1 MILGM
6 NSIAEEVMS
15 RIIVLLLCFNLVAC
29 AHQPISWERSKQAA
43 YDAASHPSVWGPLLG
58 AGVFAASNLDNRT
71 SKSLSD
77 HTPVFGSRD
86 AADKASTDLQD
97 LLIVTAGASVLL
109 VPAAEDG
116 NATIDRGDRL
126 GIVLGGIA
134 LSSGM
139 SETMKYITQR
149 ERPDHSN
156 NYSFPSGHATAAFTS
171 ATFASENFHLAFGDD
186 ARAGWADAGLY
197 TAASLT
203 AWARVEAQKHY
214 ASDVMVG
221 AALGNFMG
229 RFLDELLVKNSSN
242 VVLSSYFD
250 GNTLA
255 VGIQHKF

>member
-1 MILGM
+1 MRKIIILL
-6 NSIAEEVMS
+6 IC
-15 RIIVLLLCFNLVAC
+15 INLVAC
-29 AHQPISWERSKQAA
+29 AHQPITWERSRQAA
-43 YDAASHPSVWGPLLG
+43 YDAATHPSVWGPLLG
-58 AGVFAASNLDNRT
+58 AGVFAASNLDDRT
-71 SKSLSD
+71 SKSLSA

-86 AADKASTDLQD
+86 SADKASTDLQD
-97 LLIVTAGASVLL
+97 LLIVTAGVSAFM
-109 VPAAEDG
+109 VPVQTAAGE
-116 NATIDRGDRL
+116 TIDHGDRL

-134 LSSGM
+134 LSSSI

-149 ERPDHSN
+149 ERPDMSN

-197 TAASLT
+197 TAATLT
-203 AWARVEAQKHY
+203 GWARVEAQKHY

-229 RFLDELLVKNSSN
+229 RFLNELLMTNSGHM
-242 VVLSSYFD
+242 VLSSNFD